1 MAKAERTTSR
11 SASHPARLN
20 ASFDAAGNP
29 LSYTGV
35 TATYNDRGRL
45 ATVQSGGSTETL
57 TYNALGQ
64 LIKSTGGPA
73 GTVLYAYD
81 DARHLLGEYTS
92 TGAMIEEMVWLGD
105 IPIATARPTAQQ
117 WIYSINYIHTDQ
129 LNAPRQIT
137 RAADNVQMWTWFSDP
152 FGTSAANSN
161 PAGAGLFI
169 NNLRFPGQ
177 IYDPQAGLLQ
187 NGMRD
192 YDPLIGRYIE
202 SDPIGLAGGSYATY
216 EYCNANPLAR
226 TDPSGEAFV
235 NCAKALAE
243 LEKAE
248 AKVAGRL
255 AEMADTVACGRRVDS
270 GHIQSLGESVNR
282 LKNAIDNVN
291 KHCGKYTGAA
301 AALAAA
307 AATLAE
313 AVALL
318 FVAVAA

>member
-1 MAKAERTTSR
+1 M
-11 SASHPARLN
+11 
-20 ASFDAAGNP
+20 
-29 LSYTGV
+29 
-35 TATYNDRGRL
+35 
-45 ATVQSGGSTETL
+45 
-57 TYNALGQ
+57 
-64 LIKSTGGPA
+64 
-73 GTVLYAYD
+73 
-81 DARHLLGEYTS
+81 LGEYTS